1 MDTIPQGLSGVVYYQ
16 DDVLVT
22 GLKGLEMVKN
32 PDQPSEILCRV
43 GLPWELV
50 RATGDQVTEARDQD
64 PGEPSRM
71 GCHGPG
77 ACPQT
82 APLLREAKPMDRANG
97 GEPSDVVAGQVVIRG
112 LRPVRVNRRVKEVP
126 AVERMDPPLHLFFYF
141 YQDASQNCRP
151 A

>member
-1 MDTIPQGLSGVVYYQ
+1 
-16 DDVLVT
+16 
-22 GLKGLEMVKN
+22 
-32 PDQPSEILCRV
+32 
-43 GLPWELV
+43 
-50 RATGDQVTEARDQD
+50 
-64 PGEPSRM
+64 M